1 MILYQKINDISN
13 VWLGLQDPPRIPV
26 YDLVDMI
33 LINFSGRV
41 ALIEVYQADVDHP
54 IQIIVWFSRP
64 RGYFTAGSL

>member
-1 MILYQKINDISN
+1 
-13 VWLGLQDPPRIPV
+13 
-26 YDLVDMI
+26 MI